1 MIMQSP
7 THLWS
12 LDKNYWNIEDNIE
25 ATNRFYVQ
33 QLPLAYTVQRYS
45 ASERVTLPSTDRG
58 LCYFAF
64 GVLLGTEL
72 LPTEP
77 RRDIFIF

>member
-1 MIMQSP
+1 M
-7 THLWS
+7 
-12 LDKNYWNIEDNIE
+12 EEIE
-25 ATNRFYVQ
+25 AKNRVYVH

-58 LCYFAF
+58 LCCFAF

-72 LPTEP
+72 LLTEP
-77 RRDIFIF
+77 RRNIACNTMKESSD